1 MNTQTHWKKLTN
13 PNYIGSWTLPPGK
26 DLTVEIV
33 SVSKEMVQ
41 GSDGKKDECIVAT
54 LKDQKPMILNS
65 TNCKTI
71 SALFETPY
79 IEEWKGKSITLYVQQ
94 VKAFGEVVDALRVR
108 AGKAPLP
115 ELTPNHPKWA
125 GAVEYYRTN
134 QTLTGVLQKMRI
146 SRENE
151 ALLIEQ
157 AET

>member
-1 MNTQTHWKKLTN
+1 MEQTHWKKLTN
-13 PNYIGSWTLPPGK
+13 PNYIGSWSVPPGK

-33 SVSKEMVQ
+33 NVSKEMVQ

-71 SALFETPY
+71 SALLETPY

-115 ELTPNHPKWA
+115 ELTPTHPKWG
-125 GAVEYYRTN
+125 GAVVYYREN
-134 QTLTGVLQKMRI
+134 RNFKGIEEKVRI
-146 SRENE
+146 SE
-151 ALLIEQ
+151 ANKKLLIEQ
-157 AET
+157 AQV